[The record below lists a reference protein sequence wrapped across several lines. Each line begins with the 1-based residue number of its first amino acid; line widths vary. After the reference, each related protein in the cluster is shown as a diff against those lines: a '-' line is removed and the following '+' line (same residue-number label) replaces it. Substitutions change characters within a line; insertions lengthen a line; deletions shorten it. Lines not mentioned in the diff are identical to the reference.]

1 MSKTLQIGSNIYTI
15 PEEGDNPGWGEDLTA
30 FFEGIADALENVQG
44 PNDILITSA
53 PLTNNQSTFANVSG
67 LQFNT
72 AQVQAIEVKYLIIRV
87 YDAGASTVTESG
99 TITGNYDGATFF
111 ISTQHVGDAGIT
123 FDITNTGQ
131 IQYKSSDLTSHV
143 SSVIRF
149 SGKTIDEP

>member
-1 MSKTLQIGSNIYTI
+1 MSKTVQIGSNVYTI

-30 FFEGIADALENVQG
+30 YLEGIADALANVQG

-53 PLTNNQSTFANVSG
+53 PLTNNQSTFANIAG

-87 YDAGASTVTESG
+87 YDAGVSTVTESG
-99 TITGNYDGATFF
+99 TITGNYDGSTFF
-111 ISTQHVGDAGIT
+111 ASTQHVGDAGIT

-131 IQYKSSDLTSHV
+131 VQYKSSDLTSHV

-149 SGKTIDEP
+149 RGITIDEP